1 MHFTLQVQDS
11 LETQE
16 RKNMQMK
23 KPIMEAKAFHYSF
36 QPIYSKCK
44 KWIKKTPKNKTF
56 FMPLKDEWASECTNS
71 QVKPP
76 H

>member
-23 KPIMEAKAFHYSF
+23 KPIMEAKAFHYF
-36 QPIYSKCK
+36 IPTHILQMQKV
-44 KWIKKTPKNKTF
+44 N
-56 FMPLKDEWASECTNS
+56 
-71 QVKPP
+71 
-76 H
+76 